1 MLPAERRYDI
11 DWLRV
16 ISIGLLLI
24 YHIAIVFQ
32 PWGVLIQFVQS
43 NQSLESLWVPMSAL
57 NIWRIPLLFFV
68 SGMGVCFAIC
78 KRDWKELLIERSK
91 RILLPFLFGVF
102 FIVPLHVIIWQNYY
116 KQDLNYMPNPSHL
129 WFLANIFIYVM
140 VLSPVLFYLKRNEN
154 GKIMQSFK
162 RLMKHPLGLLVVI
175 LPFILETLI
184 LNPDAFEM
192 YAFTWHGFFLGLLAF
207 FFGFCFILSGS
218 NFWQTILKW
227 KWLFL
232 SFALTMYLIRWIVFD
247 LKLPNYIMAIESNI
261 WIFAVF
267 GFAYKY
273 LNRPSKTLSYLS
285 EGAYPIYI
293 LHMIFMFGGSVL
305 ILPLAIPVFAKFL
318 LIIAFTSI
326 GCFALYE
333 MLIKRI
339 SILRPLFGLKS
350 KTIKGRISK
359 YPSM

>member
-232 SFALTMYLIRWIVFD
+232 SFALTM
-247 LKLPNYIMAIESNI
+247 
-261 WIFAVF
+261 
-267 GFAYKY
+267 
-273 LNRPSKTLSYLS
+273 
-285 EGAYPIYI
+285 
-293 LHMIFMFGGSVL
+293 
-305 ILPLAIPVFAKFL
+305 
-318 LIIAFTSI
+318 
-326 GCFALYE
+326 
-333 MLIKRI
+333 
-339 SILRPLFGLKS
+339 
-350 KTIKGRISK
+350 
-359 YPSM
+359 